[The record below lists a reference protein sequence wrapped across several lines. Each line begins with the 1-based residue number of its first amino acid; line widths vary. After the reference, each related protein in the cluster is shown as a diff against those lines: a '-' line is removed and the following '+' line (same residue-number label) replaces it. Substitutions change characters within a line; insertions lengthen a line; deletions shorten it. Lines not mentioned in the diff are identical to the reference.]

1 MDKSHDFMAQWNYQD
16 PAASALRFHALLPEA
31 RAAADLQLELELLTQ
46 IARTHSLQRQFA
58 EAHQLLD
65 EIEPRLTDATPR
77 ARLRAL
83 LERGRTFNSAGDKTT
98 ARTLFEQAWQWGLKS
113 KELYL
118 AIDAAHMIAIAAPL
132 DEQSRW
138 HQLAMEL
145 AERSQDEKVRGW
157 LASLYNNQGWT
168 LFELGR
174 FDEARVFQQKCL
186 AWHEQHN
193 NTAKAFIARW
203 SLARLTCIG
212 AGRSGCAR
220 ILLPRLVSAVTG
232 SLVQGQR
239 GGATGQTQAS
249 RQALDRRGLSPLLR
263 PDSSLPSPAFCDR
276 WWRDLSPAV
285 PLPWGCCR
293 HNWR

>member
-1 MDKSHDFMAQWNYQD
+1 MDKSPDFMAQWNYQD

-31 RAAADLQLELELLTQ
+31 RTTANLQLELELLTQ

-83 LERGRTFNSAGDKTT
+83 LERGRTFNSAGEKAT
-98 ARTLFEQAWQWGLKS
+98 ARTLFEQAWQLGLKS

-132 DEQSRW
+132 EEQSRW

-145 AERSQDEKVRGW
+145 AERSQDDKVRGW

-186 AWHEQHN
+186 AWHERHN

-203 SLARLTCIG
+203 SLARLTR
-212 AGRSGCAR
+212 A
-220 ILLPRLVSAVTG
+220 
-232 SLVQGQR
+232 QGLHE
-239 GGATGQTQAS
+239 
-249 RQALDRRGLSPLLR
+249 QALAELKQLQEEMAEAGEPEDGYLFEELGENALVLDDPAAAEYFSRAWFLLSQ
-263 PDSSLPSPAFCDR
+263 DR
-276 WWRDLSPAV
+276 WFKANEAERLAR
-285 PLPWGCCR
+285 LK
-293 HNWR
+293 HLAKL

>member
-1 MDKSHDFMAQWNYQD
+1 MDKSPDFMAQWNYQD
-16 PAASALRFHALLPEA
+16 PAASALRFHALLPEV
-31 RAAADLQLELELLTQ
+31 RTAANLQLELELLTQ

-83 LERGRTFNSAGDKTT
+83 LERGRTFNSAGDKAT
-98 ARTLFEQAWQWGLKS
+98 ARTLFEQAWQLGLKS

-132 DEQSRW
+132 EEQSRW

-203 SLARLTCIG
+203 SLARLTR
-212 AGRSGCAR
+212 A
-220 ILLPRLVSAVTG
+220 
-232 SLVQGQR
+232 QGLHE
-239 GGATGQTQAS
+239 
-249 RQALDRRGLSPLLR
+249 QALAELKQLQVDMAEAGEPEDGYLFEELGENALVLDDPAAAEYFSRAWFLLSQ
-263 PDSSLPSPAFCDR
+263 DR
-276 WWRDLSPAV
+276 WFKANEAERLAR
-285 PLPWGCCR
+285 LK
-293 HNWR
+293 HLAKL

>member
-1 MDKSHDFMAQWNYQD
+1 MDKSPDFMAQWNYQD

-31 RAAADLQLELELLTQ
+31 RTAANLQLELELLTQ
-46 IARTHSLQRQFA
+46 IARTYSLQRQFA

-83 LERGRTFNSAGDKTT
+83 LERGRTFNSAGDKAT
-98 ARTLFEQAWQWGLKS
+98 ARTLFEQAWQLGLKS

-203 SLARLTCIG
+203 SLARLTR
-212 AGRSGCAR
+212 A
-220 ILLPRLVSAVTG
+220 
-232 SLVQGQR
+232 QGLHE
-239 GGATGQTQAS
+239 
-249 RQALDRRGLSPLLR
+249 QALADLKQQQEEMAEAGEPEDGYLFEELGENALVLDDPAAAEYFSRAWFLLSQ
-263 PDSSLPSPAFCDR
+263 DR
-276 WWRDLSPAV
+276 WFKTNEAERLAR
-285 PLPWGCCR
+285 LKQLAKL
-293 HNWR
+293 

>member
-1 MDKSHDFMAQWNYQD
+1 MDKSPDFMAQWNYQD

-31 RAAADLQLELELLTQ
+31 RAAANLQLELELLTQ

-83 LERGRTFNSAGDKTT
+83 LERGRTFNSAGDKAT
-98 ARTLFEQAWQWGLKS
+98 ARTLFEQAWQLGLKS

-132 DEQSRW
+132 EEQSRW

-186 AWHEQHN
+186 AWHEQHS

-203 SLARLTCIG
+203 SLARLTR
-212 AGRSGCAR
+212 AQGRHE
-220 ILLPRLVSAVTG
+220 
-232 SLVQGQR
+232 
-239 GGATGQTQAS
+239 
-249 RQALDRRGLSPLLR
+249 QALAELKQLQVEMAEADEPEDGYLFEELGENALVLDDPAAAEYFSRAWFLLSQ
-263 PDSSLPSPAFCDR
+263 DR
-276 WWRDLSPAV
+276 WFKANEAERLAR
-285 PLPWGCCR
+285 LKQLAKL
-293 HNWR
+293 

>member
-31 RAAADLQLELELLTQ
+31 RTAANLQLELELLTQ

-83 LERGRTFNSAGDKTT
+83 LERGRTFNSAGDKAT

-145 AERSQDEKVRGW
+145 AERSQDKKVRGW

-203 SLARLTCIG
+203 SLARLTR
-212 AGRSGCAR
+212 A
-220 ILLPRLVSAVTG
+220 
-232 SLVQGQR
+232 QGLHE
-239 GGATGQTQAS
+239 
-249 RQALDRRGLSPLLR
+249 QALADLKQLQEEMAEAGEPEDGYLFEELGENALVLDDPAAAEYFSRAWFLLSQ
-263 PDSSLPSPAFCDR
+263 DR
-276 WWRDLSPAV
+276 WFKANEAERLAR
-285 PLPWGCCR
+285 LKQLAKL
-293 HNWR
+293 

>member
-31 RAAADLQLELELLTQ
+31 RAAANLQLELELLTQ

-83 LERGRTFNSAGDKTT
+83 LERGRTFNSAGDKAT
-98 ARTLFEQAWQWGLKS
+98 ARTLFEQAWQVGLKS

-132 DEQSRW
+132 EEQSRW

-145 AERSQDEKVRGW
+145 AERSQDKQVRGW

-203 SLARLTCIG
+203 SLARLTR
-212 AGRSGCAR
+212 AQGRHE
-220 ILLPRLVSAVTG
+220 
-232 SLVQGQR
+232 
-239 GGATGQTQAS
+239 
-249 RQALDRRGLSPLLR
+249 QALAELKQLQVEMAEAGEPEDGYLFEELGENALVLDDPAAAEYFSRAWFLLSQ
-263 PDSSLPSPAFCDR
+263 DR
-276 WWRDLSPAV
+276 WFKANEAERLAR
-285 PLPWGCCR
+285 LKQLAKL
-293 HNWR
+293 